1 MTIMQLGLP
10 LANNPALNG
19 NLFVQFNITFPT
31 SLDDSQVDLCRQ
43 ALIGQKPE
51 DVVKMGD
58 EEEHEMVPFDK
69 THVNKNSKK
78 KRGEAY
84 DEDDDDDY
92 MGGGQGRQVR
102 CANQ

>member
-1 MTIMQLGLP
+1 
-10 LANNPALNG
+10 
-19 NLFVQFNITFPT
+19 
-31 SLDDSQVDLCRQ
+31 
-43 ALIGQKPE
+43 
-51 DVVKMGD
+51 MGD

-84 DEDDDDDY
+84 DQDEDDDDY
-92 MGGGQGRQVR
+92 MGGGKQVR